1 MMPQIL
7 VVRPDAID
15 PAAVAKAAR
24 ALVEGGIVAYPTDTF
39 YGLAVDPRNAAAVH
53 KLFAAK
59 GRGPGRPT
67 PLIAST
73 SEQAEQAVEFNDAA
87 RALAARFWPGPLSLV
102 LHARAA
108 LERAA
113 LGGQHTAAIRV
124 PAQPI
129 AQALA
134 RAAGCCITATSANTS
149 GQPPARSCLD
159 IGAALL
165 ESVDV
170 VLDGGATPGGA
181 PSTIVDLTSDAPR
194 LVRAGAIAWERV
206 LESLQ

>member
-1 MMPQIL
+1 MPEII

-15 PAAVAKAAR
+15 PAAVAKAAHR
-24 ALVEGGIVAYPTDTF
+24 LVAGGIVAYPTDTF

-59 GRGPGRPT
+59 GRDAGLAT

-73 SEQAEQAVEFNDAA
+73 SAQAEQAVEFSAAA
-87 RALAARFWPGPLSLV
+87 RTLAARFWPGPLSLV
-102 LHARAA
+102 LPARAA
-108 LERAA
+108 LHRAA
-113 LGGQHTAAIRV
+113 LGGRQTAAVRV

-134 RAAGCCITATSANTS
+134 QAAGCCITATSANTS
-149 GQPPARSCLD
+149 GQPPARSCLEM
-159 IGAALL
+159 GPALL
-165 ESVDV
+165 EHVDI